1 MSAPPTSSPFGSP
14 GDWIVLFD
22 GSSTEALRGYG
33 RDEFPADRW
42 VVDDGALRAIP
53 GLGVDLVSRETY
65 ADFEL
70 EFEWKVAPG
79 GNSGVIDRV
88 AETGDPAWAT
98 GPEYQVLD
106 DEAHPDG
113 RDPRASAGA
122 LYGLRAPG
130 PTKRLEPVGGFNRGR
145 IVVRDGHVEHWLNGE
160 LVVEYEWDGAE
171 IRAEID
177 RSKFA
182 GLAGFMRQASGHIA
196 FQHHGEEAWL
206 RAMRTARSTARP
218 ASHGSAPPATGRPAP
233 PATLVSWPNAIRT
246 TCSACSA
253 APARL
258 RSRPPGAVL
267 PASTTPT

>member
-1 MSAPPTSSPFGSP
+1 MPVDRDAEWSWRGAGIALVTALAAFLAVACGGEIRDATTGAPPTLVGEGSMSAPPTSSPGGP
-14 GDWIVLFD
+14 GDWLVLFD
-22 GSSTEALRGYG
+22 GGSTEALRGYG

-53 GLGVDLVSRETY
+53 GPGVDLVTRETY

-79 GNSGVIDRV
+79 GNSGVIYRV
-88 AETGDPAWAT
+88 AETDDPAWAT

-106 DEAHPDG
+106 DESHPDG
-113 RDPRASAGA
+113 RDPRTSAGA

-145 IVVRDGHVEHWLNGE
+145 IVIRDGHVEHWLNGE
-160 LVVEYEWDGAE
+160 LVVEYEWDGAD

-206 RAMRTARSTARP
+206 RAMRIRP
-218 ASHGSAPPATGRPAP
+218 LDGASG
-233 PATLVSWPNAIRT
+233 
-246 TCSACSA
+246 
-253 APARL
+253 
-258 RSRPPGAVL
+258 
-267 PASTTPT
+267 